1 MSAATKIKVRSCDN
15 CALMD
20 LHLCGDGLLHRYC
33 TAMNLHIAVWNTNAV
48 CALHKL
54 ISKKGGAQ

>member
-1 MSAATKIKVRSCDN
+1 MSASTKIKVRSCDN

-33 TAMNLHIAVWNTNAV
+33 TAMNLHIADWNTEAV
-48 CALHKL
+48 CAYHKPT
-54 ISKKGGAQ
+54 IVRGGVR